1 MSEESKNILN
11 KLKELNKKKS
21 VNIFLPSLGK
31 KVKFLPFTLKQ
42 QKDILSNMPQDASG
56 LITFNNLFNNIII
69 QNSEDVVKLEEI
81 NIFDRMSIVFS
92 YRISSIGNNVDS
104 EEGNVNLNEV
114 IKNITNYDFS
124 KIFKDV
130 EISLKDISAIL
141 SIPNLKYDADINNQI
156 SKKLNKNS
164 TTQTIIS
171 ELYTSEV
178 LKFIKSVTIEDVKV
192 DLTTF
197 NYFDRLEVV
206 ENLPGNFIKKIM
218 KYIQDV
224 KNVETDVTTVNGVKV
239 DVSNDLFS

>member
-69 QNSEDVVKLEEI
+69 QNSEDAVNLEEI

-124 KIFKDV
+124 KIFKEV

>member
-69 QNSEDVVKLEEI
+69 QNSEDAVKLEEI

-124 KIFKDV
+124 KIFKEV

>member
-1 MSEESKNILN
+1 MSEESKSILN

-69 QNSEDVVKLEEI
+69 QNSEDAVKLEEI

-124 KIFKDV
+124 KIFKEV

>member
-1 MSEESKNILN
+1 MSEESKSILN

-69 QNSEDVVKLEEI
+69 QNSEDAVKLEEI

-124 KIFKDV
+124 KIFKEV

-192 DLTTF
+192 DLTTP
-197 NYFDRLEVV
+197 LT
-206 ENLPGNFIKKIM
+206 LLM
-218 KYIQDV
+218 L
-224 KNVETDVTTVNGVKV
+224 TDPVGKAPFAAPSGRCRT
-239 DVSNDLFS
+239 D

>member
-42 QKDILSNMPQDASG
+42 QKDILSKMPQDASG
-56 LITFNNLFNNIII
+56 LITFNNLFNDIII
-69 QNSEDVVKLEEI
+69 QNSEDAVKLEEI

-124 KIFKDV
+124 KIFKEI
-130 EISLKDISAIL
+130 EISLKDISA
-141 SIPNLKYDADINNQI
+141 
-156 SKKLNKNS
+156 
-164 TTQTIIS
+164 
-171 ELYTSEV
+171 V
-178 LKFIKSVTIEDVKV
+178 L
-192 DLTTF
+192 
-197 NYFDRLEVV
+197 
-206 ENLPGNFIKKIM
+206 
-218 KYIQDV
+218 
-224 KNVETDVTTVNGVKV
+224 
-239 DVSNDLFS
+239 

>member
-42 QKDILSNMPQDASG
+42 QKDILSKMPQDASG
-56 LITFNNLFNNIII
+56 LITFNNLFNDIII
-69 QNSEDVVKLEEI
+69 QNSEDDISLEDL
-81 NIFDRMSIVFS
+81 NIFDRMSIVFN
-92 YRISSIGNNVDS
+92 YRISSVGNNVEQ
-104 EEGNVNLNEV
+104 EEGNVNLNDV
-114 IKNITNYDFS
+114 LKNINNYDFD
-124 KIFKDV
+124 KIFKIV
-130 EISLKDISAIL
+130 EVSLKDISAEL
-141 SIPNLKYDADINNQI
+141 TLPNLKYDAEINNQI

-178 LKFIKSVTIEDVKV
+178 LKFIKSVTIEGVKV
-192 DLTTF
+192 ELSTF

-206 ENLPGNFIKKIM
+206 ENIPGNFIKKIM

-224 KNVETDVTTVNGVKV
+224 KKVENDITTVNGVKV

>member
-1 MSEESKNILN
+1 MSEESKNILG

-42 QKDILSNMPQDASG
+42 QKDILSKMPQDASG
-56 LITFNNLFNNIII
+56 LITFNNLFNDIII
-69 QNSEDVVKLEEI
+69 QNSEDAVKLEEI

-124 KIFKDV
+124 KIFKEI
-130 EISLKDISAIL
+130 EISLKDISAVL
-141 SIPNLKYDADINNQI
+141 TIPNLKYDAEINNQI

>member
-69 QNSEDVVKLEEI
+69 QNSEDAVKLEEI

-124 KIFKDV
+124 KIFKEV

-192 DLTTF
+192 NLTTF

>member
-42 QKDILSNMPQDASG
+42 QKDILSKMPQDASG
-56 LITFNNLFNNIII
+56 LITFNNLFNDIII
-69 QNSEDVVKLEEI
+69 QNSEDAVKLEEI

-124 KIFKDV
+124 KIFKEI
-130 EISLKDISAIL
+130 EISLKDISAVL
-141 SIPNLKYDADINNQI
+141 TIPNLKYDAEINNQI

>member
-42 QKDILSNMPQDASG
+42 QKDILSKMPQDASG
-56 LITFNNLFNNIII
+56 LITFNNLFNDIII
-69 QNSEDVVKLEEI
+69 QNSEDAVKLEEI

-124 KIFKDV
+124 KIFKEV

>member
-1 MSEESKNILN
+1 MSEESKNILS

-42 QKDILSNMPQDASG
+42 QKDILSKMPQDASG
-56 LITFNNLFNNIII
+56 LITFNNLFNDIII
-69 QNSEDVVKLEEI
+69 QNSEDDISLEDL
-81 NIFDRMSIVFS
+81 NIFDRMSIVFN
-92 YRISSIGNNVDS
+92 YRISSIGNNLQQ
-104 EEGNVNLNEV
+104 EEGDVNLNDV
-114 IKNITNYDFS
+114 LKNITNYNFS
-124 KIFKDV
+124 KIFKIEEV
-130 EISLKDISAIL
+130 FLKDISAEL
-141 SIPNLKYDADINNQI
+141 TLPNLKYDAEINNQI

-178 LKFIKSVTIEDVKV
+178 LKFIKSVTIEGVKV
-192 DLTTF
+192 ELTTF

-224 KNVETDVTTVNGVKV
+224 KKVENDVTTVNGVKV

>member
-1 MSEESKNILN
+1 MSEESKNILS

-42 QKDILSNMPQDASG
+42 QKDILSKMPQDASG
-56 LITFNNLFNNIII
+56 LITFNNLFNDIII
-69 QNSEDVVKLEEI
+69 QNSEDDISLEDL
-81 NIFDRMSIVFS
+81 NIFDRMSIVFN
-92 YRISSIGNNVDS
+92 YRISSVGNNLQQ
-104 EEGNVNLNEV
+104 EEGDVNLNDV
-114 IKNITNYDFS
+114 LKNITNYNFS
-124 KIFKDV
+124 KIFKIEEV
-130 EISLKDISAIL
+130 FLKDISAEL
-141 SIPNLKYDADINNQI
+141 TLPNLKYDAEINNQI

-178 LKFIKSVTIEDVKV
+178 LKFIKSVTIEGVKV
-192 DLTTF
+192 ELTTF

-224 KNVETDVTTVNGVKV
+224 KKVENDVTTVNGVKV